1 MDALECIFTRR
12 SIRRYLDV
20 PIEFDKIA
28 TIIEAGA
35 RAPNAGDIQN
45 WRFIVVTNEQL
56 IKSLYNVCLQQ
67 PCVYNAKIVIVIC
80 SLPEEGEKFYGVRG
94 KRLYSIQN
102 CAASAENMLLAAHAL
117 GLGANWVGAFDED
130 KVCEIFD
137 IPADARPQVIIT
149 LGYSDEL
156 PQPKIVKELAFITF
170 FNRYGNKTEHAHTVL
185 RDWSQEWSR
194 QGKIIDYD
202 VHRRAKHAGKKLKEY
217 FVKVKDKTKE
227 KK

>member
-102 CAASAENMLLAAHAL
+102 
-117 GLGANWVGAFDED
+117 
-130 KVCEIFD
+130 
-137 IPADARPQVIIT
+137 
-149 LGYSDEL
+149 
-156 PQPKIVKELAFITF
+156 
-170 FNRYGNKTEHAHTVL
+170 
-185 RDWSQEWSR
+185 
-194 QGKIIDYD
+194 
-202 VHRRAKHAGKKLKEY
+202 
-217 FVKVKDKTKE
+217 
-227 KK
+227 